1 MEHILGKPSAYARRS
16 AAGQWSES
24 QVEFPGAVAIDHV
37 NQRLFTVDSATGGS
51 NDSGQQIMVFDID
64 PDRIRTGAPVIAV
77 LGQPD
82 AGTKTRGLAANHV
95 GRGVSLA
102 IDDANQRLFAT
113 DSANNRVLVFD
124 IRSEGFGTGMDADIV
139 LGQTDF
145 TSNTPGLGPD
155 KLSRPGNPA
164 YDAKNGRL
172 FVVDGGNSRI
182 MVFDARPEVLENGA
196 SAIGVMGQPDFT
208 TNDRHEGLNDFATGG
223 LTYDDRNDR
232 LFIAESHSRI
242 EHMRIAVYDVAPG
255 QPLNEAEPTIVLGK
269 PGFDAYD
276 PIVSRTQ
283 SVWPRLGAGSIDTER
298 QLLVAT
304 EGYPGGNRAM
314 IWDISPENLSTG
326 APAVEVVGHLDDNMA
341 PDFNRRSANDRVNA
355 RNIYPRDVILD
366 PADHRL
372 FAIDQ
377 YNNRVMVWQL
387 DSQNRILDREAQW
400 VIGQPHMYTAELRP
414 ISANTLKIPIA
425 LTYDTLNKRLFVS
438 DGWGNRIM
446 VFDAHPDRL
455 RNGPDAMAVL
465 GQPDFTTTTAATS
478 RTGINLDT
486 RVGTGITPGRP
497 RATALTHDPVND
509 RLFVS
514 DGGNNRLL
522 VYDTAPENLRNG
534 MAASVVIGQP
544 DFTSNAPGLGP
555 ASLRQPAALHY
566 DSQHH
571 RLFVSDG
578 NNNRVLVFDADP
590 PALQNGAEAVA
601 VIGQPDFDS
610 QTAGRSRSA
619 IDGPDGV
626 TYDYANDRLFVSD
639 HGNDRV
645 TIYDFAP
652 EEMRNM
658 PEAVGVIGQQDFES
672 RELGQVR
679 ADELWDPRGLTFD
692 SEHQRLYISQGFA
705 ANIMIHDMART
716 AYEFGFPSNSVRS
729 YQSAGADVDSNQY
742 AGYAIAS
749 GDDSV
754 WGGAATLSVMRT
766 VFDRESQRESRV
778 LVSETGFGAPPEVD
792 AAMAFVDSRAE
803 ATRLHVANRQPDTL
817 RLDFVLR
824 DEQGN
829 SIGSPAVRELGGGE
843 SASFQIQELFGR
855 TVSGSVGITG
865 NGDFFLTAARTTAND
880 RNEEIVT
887 AIPVAYGNDG
897 SGQSSLTIPR
907 IQLGGGYDAQ
917 IVLLNPGD
925 SQVDGTLRF
934 VTALGEPMA
943 EIGEQGAVQYSIPA
957 NGTFV
962 YEAGS
967 TGNTA
972 ETGFLTVSAAGGAPV
987 GTAIVRFG
995 KSGALVTETVVGGGS
1010 SNETWFAVDTYPSVV
1025 RHGRID
1031 HRLTLANGEDEPADV
1046 RVIVYDPDG
1055 QVLTRTNQII
1065 PPNRQVEFTQVD
1077 LADKGRF
1084 KGSIRVVSDVPIAA
1098 TSHRLVR
1105 NIRNETIVSNVP
1117 SMSSPGGRPDGVV
1130 FPGFVDGPRNAT
1142 QMFVLRKG
1150 TGPADGRLEFIDE
1163 NGEPLV
1169 VVLR

>member
-1 MEHILGKPSAYARRS
+1 
-16 AAGQWSES
+16 
-24 QVEFPGAVAIDHV
+24 
-37 NQRLFTVDSATGGS
+37 
-51 NDSGQQIMVFDID
+51 
-64 PDRIRTGAPVIAV
+64 
-77 LGQPD
+77 
-82 AGTKTRGLAANHV
+82 
-95 GRGVSLA
+95 
-102 IDDANQRLFAT
+102 
-113 DSANNRVLVFD
+113 
-124 IRSEGFGTGMDADIV
+124 
-139 LGQTDF
+139 
-145 TSNTPGLGPD
+145 
-155 KLSRPGNPA
+155 
-164 YDAKNGRL
+164 
-172 FVVDGGNSRI
+172 
-182 MVFDARPEVLENGA
+182 
-196 SAIGVMGQPDFT
+196 
-208 TNDRHEGLNDFATGG
+208 
-223 LTYDDRNDR
+223 
-232 LFIAESHSRI
+232 
-242 EHMRIAVYDVAPG
+242 
-255 QPLNEAEPTIVLGK
+255 
-269 PGFDAYD
+269 
-276 PIVSRTQ
+276 
-283 SVWPRLGAGSIDTER
+283 
-298 QLLVAT
+298 
-304 EGYPGGNRAM
+304 
-314 IWDISPENLSTG
+314 
-326 APAVEVVGHLDDNMA
+326 
-341 PDFNRRSANDRVNA
+341 
-355 RNIYPRDVILD
+355 
-366 PADHRL
+366 
-372 FAIDQ
+372 
-377 YNNRVMVWQL
+377 
-387 DSQNRILDREAQW
+387 
-400 VIGQPHMYTAELRP
+400 
-414 ISANTLKIPIA
+414 
-425 LTYDTLNKRLFVS
+425 
-438 DGWGNRIM
+438 M

-465 GQPDFTTTTAATS
+465 GQPDFTTTTAEVS
-478 RTGINLDT
+478 QTGINFDT

-514 DGGNNRLL
+514 DGGNNRVL

-590 PALQNGAEAVA
+590 PALENGAEAVA

-626 TYDYANDRLFVSD
+626 TYDDANDRLFVSD

-692 SEHQRLYISQGFA
+692 SAHQRLYISQGFA
-705 ANIMIHDMART
+705 ANIMIHDMARA

-742 AGYAIAS
+742 DGYAVAS
-749 GDDSV
+749 SDDSV

-792 AAMAFVDSRAE
+792 AAMAFVDSRTD
-803 ATRLHVANRQPDTL
+803 ATRLNVANRRPDTL

-824 DEQGN
+824 DEEGN
-829 SIGSPAVRELGGGE
+829 SVGSPAVRELDAGE
-843 SASFQIQELFGR
+843 SGSFQIQELFGR

-865 NGDFFLTAARTTAND
+865 NGDFFLTGSRTTRND

-887 AIPVAYGNDG
+887 AIPVAYGNEG
-897 SGQSSLTIPR
+897 SRQSSLTIPR
-907 IQLGGGYDAQ
+907 IQVGGGYDAQ
-917 IVLLNPGD
+917 IVLLNPGG
-925 SQVDGTLRF
+925 SQIDGTLRF
-934 VTALGEPMA
+934 VSALGEPMA
-943 EIGEQGAVQYSIPA
+943 EIGEQGAVEYSIPA

-972 ETGFLTVSAAGGAPV
+972 ETGFLTVSATGGAPV
-987 GTAIVRFG
+987 GTAILRFG
-995 KSGALVTETVVGGGS
+995 KSGTLVTESIVGGGS
-1010 SNETWFAVDTYPSVV
+1010 SNEAWFPVDTYPSVV

-1031 HRLTLANGEDEPADV
+1031 QGLTLANGEDEPADV

-1084 KGSIRVVSDVPIAA
+1084 KGGIRVVSDVPIAA
-1098 TSHRLVR
+1098 ASHRLVR

-1130 FPGFVDGPRNAT
+1130 FPGFVDGPRNST
-1142 QMFVLRKG
+1142 QLFVLRKG
-1150 TGPADGRLEFIDE
+1150 TGPADGRLEIMDE